1 MRPDNKISKILKYF
15 EILNLFRFSLIRF
28 FHDKPYHMIRML
40 FDAIYA
46 CLIHIRLIYFAFV
59 SKLEEM
65 EIFLTQ
71 ESCIQNVQLK
81 NRQT

>member
-46 CLIHIRLIYFAFV
+46 CLIHIRLIYI
-59 SKLEEM
+59 L
-65 EIFLTQ
+65 L
-71 ESCIQNVQLK
+71 
-81 NRQT
+81 